1 MVQKINNKKSFS
13 LKFDL
18 LTGLSPG
25 AISKKRLLSDM
36 KGMYYDKDAYEKI
49 VVEKDAVV
57 YEFYDLNI
65 NPNPENLS
73 FGTTILYPGKVGDE
87 YYMTKGHFHDELNT
101 AEIYYCLRG
110 FGYLLMEDQQGRTEI
125 QEFKPSI
132 SVYVPPGFAHR
143 SINTSNDE
151 PLITFFVYRAD
162 AGHDYKTIEEKGFR
176 KLIIEKGGQP
186 TIIDNPKWNIQKTR
200 R

>member
-1 MVQKINNKKSFS
+1 MDKINNTNSFK

-18 LTGLSPG
+18 LTGISPG
-25 AISKKRLLSDM
+25 KISKKRLLSDM
-36 KGMYYDKDAYEKI
+36 KGMYYDEDAFVKTVRESNPLI
-49 VVEKDAVV
+49 

-65 NPNPENLS
+65 DQNPENLA
-73 FGTTILYPGKVGDE
+73 FGTTILYPGKIGDE

-101 AEIYYCLRG
+101 AEVYYCLRG
-110 FGYLLMEDQQGRTEI
+110 CGYLLMEDQQGRTEI

-143 SINTSNDE
+143 SINTSNDD
-151 PLITFFVYRAD
+151 PLITFFVFRAD
-162 AGHDYKTIEEKGFR
+162 AGHDYKTIEDKGFK
-176 KLIIEKGGQP
+176 KLIVQKDGQP
-186 TIIDNPKWNIQKTR
+186 TIIDNPKWNIQKAR